1 MIARPLH
8 PIRALVALC
17 TALLL
22 ATAPFAARAADAPPP
37 LPPSSTVIHP
47 GDTLSISVYGD
58 PPLTSVVQADGT
70 IQHPIAG
77 RVLVAGMSAAEARD
91 SLVAALKKYVKK
103 PVVAL
108 SVMQQGQVSVTVL
121 GNVKTSGK
129 YQMRSGAH
137 LSEAIAAAGG
147 VASMNGDY
155 PPVRVSQSDG
165 SFVTA
170 SLQKLLHDGD
180 ATQNLPLDDNAT
192 VYVTG
197 AETIRVQI
205 IGAVARPGNVEIN
218 KGDRLSMALARA
230 GVDASVHSDLSRVYL
245 TRTDL
250 TTGNTAPSYQ
260 IDVNKALQQGDIRYD
275 PIMQRDD
282 KVFVPATREMSGTAA
297 GLLGI
302 LGRLLRIY

>member
-1 MIARPLH
+1 MIARSPH

-17 TALLL
+17 ASILL
-22 ATAPFAARAADAPPP
+22 ATAPFAARAADVPPP
-37 LPPSSTVIHP
+37 SASVIHP
-47 GDTLSISVYGD
+47 GDTLAIAVYGD

-91 SLVAALKKYVKK
+91 SLVAALKKYVKH

-108 SVMQQGQVSVTVL
+108 SVQQQGQISVTVM
-121 GNVKTSGK
+121 GNVKTAGK

-137 LSEAIAAAGG
+137 LSEAVAAAGG
-147 VASMNGDY
+147 VNTMNGEY
-155 PPVRVSQSDG
+155 PPVRVSQTDG
-165 SFVTA
+165 SIVTA
-170 SLQKLLHDGD
+170 SMQKLLHDGD
-180 ATQNLPLDDNAT
+180 STQNVALDDNAM

-205 IGAVARPGNVEIN
+205 LGAVSRPGNVEIN

-230 GVDASVHSDLSRVYL
+230 GVDSSTHPDLNRVFL

-250 TTGNTAPSYQ
+250 ATGNTLPSFQ
-260 IDVNKALQQGDIRYD
+260 IDVHKALEQGDQRYD

-282 KVFVPATREMSGTAA
+282 KVFVPEARQFSPMSI

-302 LGRLLRIY
+302 LGRLLRVY

>member
-1 MIARPLH
+1 MIARSPH

-17 TALLL
+17 ASILL
-22 ATAPFAARAADAPPP
+22 ATAPFAARAADVPPP
-37 LPPSSTVIHP
+37 SASVIHP
-47 GDTLSISVYGD
+47 GDTLAIAVYGD

-91 SLVAALKKYVKK
+91 SLVAALKKYVKH

-108 SVMQQGQVSVTVL
+108 SVQQQGQISVTVM
-121 GNVKTSGK
+121 GNVKTAGK

-137 LSEAIAAAGG
+137 LSEAVAAAGG
-147 VASMNGDY
+147 VNTMNGEY
-155 PPVRVSQSDG
+155 PPVRVSQADG
-165 SFVTA
+165 SIVTA
-170 SLQKLLHDGD
+170 SMQKLLHDGD
-180 ATQNLPLDDNAT
+180 STQNVALDDNAM

-205 IGAVARPGNVEIN
+205 LGAVSRPGNVEIN

-230 GVDASVHSDLSRVYL
+230 GVDSSTHPDLNRVFL

-250 TTGNTAPSYQ
+250 ATGNTLPSFQ
-260 IDVNKALQQGDIRYD
+260 IDVHKALEQGDQRYD

-282 KVFVPATREMSGTAA
+282 KVFVAEARQFSPMSI

-302 LGRLLRIY
+302 LGRLLRVY